1 MLFQIGFQWGTVIV
15 EVILVIML
23 ILNLVMRRQEMKT
36 RRRLFNDQVY
46 EEFKSQEV
54 ML

>member
-1 MLFQIGFQWGTVIV
+1 MIV
-15 EVILVIML
+15 EVTLVIML

-46 EEFKSQEV
+46 EEFKNLEV
-54 ML
+54 LS